1 MSDLYEYYSPGGEAV
16 QVKELGYENYYNP
29 GETTGSPSVHDQRE
43 VDHSTIFDRLKAKL
57 VVGTV
62 VLSLVG
68 LASAQEDVA
77 EAIKIPTPT
86 TSEIQR
92 LPEQNTGN
100 LEVDQLINQVNISTE
115 GFNAFNIDKS
125 RVGAFSA
132 ELPGKTIK
140 PEKFVG
146 HWTASTYTNGVDHF
160 ISSISNRPGGCC
172 NVMYFIDAGGNTFQ
186 LTKGNQMT
194 SHASG
199 ANSFTQGVEI
209 EASDLSGLKPKQLES
224 FVYLSLSFMREQGIS
239 VNRENFLG
247 HMEVDEMY
255 DNGDKPDMPTAIMDP
270 LFERLKQL
278 DQATPT
284 N

>member
-1 MSDLYEYYSPGGEAV
+1 MSDLYEYYSPGAEAI
-16 QVKELGYENYYNP
+16 QVEEPGYENYYIP
-29 GETTGSPSVHDQRE
+29 GENTGSPSVHDRQE
-43 VDHSTIFDRLKAKL
+43 VSPGTIFDRLKAKL
-57 VVGTV
+57 VVGAV
-62 VLSLVG
+62 VLSVVG
-68 LASAQEDVA
+68 LASAKEDVA

-86 TSEIQR
+86 ISEVQQF
-92 LPEQNTGN
+92 PEQNTAN
-100 LEVDQLINQVNISTE
+100 PEIDQLVNQVNISVE

-125 RVGAFSA
+125 RVGAFNA

-146 HWTASTYTNGVDHF
+146 HWTASTYANGVDHF

-172 NVMYFIDAGGNTFQ
+172 NVMYFIDTEGNTFQ
-186 LTKGNQMT
+186 LTEANQMT

-209 EASDLSGLKPKQLES
+209 EASGLNSLNPRQLES

-255 DNGDKPDMPTAIMDP
+255 DNGDKPDMPTSLMDP
-270 LFERLKQL
+270 LFDRLKQL
-278 DQATPT
+278 NQATQT